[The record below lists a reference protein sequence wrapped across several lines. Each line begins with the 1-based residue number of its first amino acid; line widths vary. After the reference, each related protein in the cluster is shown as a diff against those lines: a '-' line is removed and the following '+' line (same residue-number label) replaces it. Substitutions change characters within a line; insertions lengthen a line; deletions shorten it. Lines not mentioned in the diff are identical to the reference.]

1 MIKLKTV
8 SFLIIFAFL
17 ATFGDGFTQASKT
30 NSTETTTTTTT
41 TKTKFTAKKYGY
53 FELTPAGGVLFP
65 VGKFSENF
73 DISARAGADFNYRVN
88 QEVGI
93 AGTIMYNFLSSK
105 LEQGPNASYLSATVG
120 PRYYFTSPKLK
131 SMIFGETGV
140 GVYYFTQDA
149 YSQTAQGIATDYPSV
164 GETKLGVNAGLGSHI
179 FLSDVLSL
187 MLKAK
192 YHIILGGG
200 DNARSF
206 IGVDTGLNIRF

>member
-1 MIKLKTV
+1 MIKLKTI

-17 ATFGDGFTQASKT
+17 VTFGDGFTQASKT
-30 NSTETTTTTTT
+30 NSTETST
-41 TKTKFTAKKYGY
+41 TKMTIKKTKVKKYGY
-53 FELTPAGGVLFP
+53 FELTPAGGVIFP
-65 VGKFSENF
+65 VGSFANNF
-73 DISARAGADFNYRVN
+73 DVSARVGADLNYRVN

-93 AGTIMYNFLSSK
+93 TGSIMYNLLSSK
-105 LEQGPNASYLSATVG
+105 IEQGPNASYLSATVG

-149 YSQTAQGIATDYPSV
+149 YSQTAQGISTDYPSV

-179 FLSDVLSL
+179 YLSDILSL

-192 YHIILGGG
+192 YHIILGGETT
-200 DNARSF
+200 RSF
-206 IGVDTGLNIRF
+206 IGVDSGLNIRF

>member
-1 MIKLKTV
+1 MIKLKTI

-17 ATFGDGFTQASKT
+17 VTFGNGYSQASKT
-30 NSTETTTTTTT
+30 NSTETS
-41 TKTKFTAKKYGY
+41 TKTKYTAKKYGY

-65 VGKFSENF
+65 VGSFSENF
-73 DISARAGADFNYRVN
+73 DVSARVGADLNYRVN

-93 AGTIMYNFLSSK
+93 SGSIMYNLLSSK

-120 PRYYFTSPKLK
+120 PRYYFTNPKLK
-131 SMIFGETGV
+131 STVFGETGV

-149 YSQTAQGIATDYPSV
+149 YSQTTQGISNDYPSV

-179 FLSDVLSL
+179 FLTDVLSL

-192 YHIILGGG
+192 YHIILGGETT
-200 DNARSF
+200 RSF
-206 IGVDTGLNIRF
+206 IGVDGGMNIRF